1 MSKLTLKPSIY
12 AIGLLVIFAVC
23 AYYVLE
29 RKGITQL
36 GNVFSFVGTLALL
49 TPPFRQLLGNL
60 WFSKSSDGPF
70 DDELAPLQD
79 EAERTR
85 VREYVSFSR
94 ADLRFFVVGIL
105 MTCAGFFLNILY
117 SPDLIK

>member
-23 AYYVLE
+23 TYYVLQ

-60 WFSKSSDGPF
+60 WFSKSSDGPL

-94 ADLRFFVVGIL
+94 ADLRFFIVGIL